1 MYIYIYIYIIMPIDY
16 KFLYKKQKKYYL
28 KNDKEKMNMKGGMES
43 KKAFKKFFN
52 LNNTNQNNVEIFLDN
67 FIKDLGLNFNED
79 ESIEKKLIYLEEH
92 FDIKKNKKNHMIR
105 IKEIKDK
112 KFQFKKDL
120 NDVFNKIIE
129 ENYPTLH
136 DKLNYLES
144 QLDEEPNC
152 KTLAERLQ
160 NAQKEL
166 IFDTDTEIDDI
177 DVEDVSKEIN
187 SQDVENFF
195 VDDNKSN

>member
-1 MYIYIYIYIIMPIDY
+1 MPIDY